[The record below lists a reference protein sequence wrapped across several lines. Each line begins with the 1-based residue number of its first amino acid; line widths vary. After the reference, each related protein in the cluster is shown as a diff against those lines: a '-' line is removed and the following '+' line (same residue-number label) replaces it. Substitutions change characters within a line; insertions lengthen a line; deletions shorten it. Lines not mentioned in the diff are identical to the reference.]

1 MLKIRLSTGKDPD
14 DWMTIIKMEK
24 RRRGKTREKKLGKQ
38 TREKNK
44 QRKGGKENKS
54 EKHRMNLSGS

>member
-24 RRRGKTREKKLGKQ
+24 REGERQGKRNLE
-38 TREKNK
+38 NK
-44 QRKGGKENKS
+44 QGKKTNKEKGGRKTNQK
-54 EKHRMNLSGS
+54 NIG

>member
-24 RRRGKTREKKLGKQ
+24 KRRGKTWKTNKGKKQTKKRGEGKQ
-38 TREKNK
+38 I
-44 QRKGGKENKS
+44 RKT
-54 EKHRMNLSGS
+54 

>member
-14 DWMTIIKMEK
+14 DWMTIIKMGK
-24 RRRGKTREKKLGKQ
+24 KRRGKTRKKKGKE
-38 TREKNK
+38 TWKKNK